1 VFVDDWGEGMGL
13 KIDGSG
19 QSSSG
24 RMNKTV
30 TGNIHVAGRNQSNFN
45 SQLKKQTSQHLDETL
60 KQMAQEIFKQG
71 EQLSEKVDISQL
83 KAYKRLISEFLNES
97 VRGFA
102 KFSRESFLD
111 RRGRHRLYATVK
123 KVNENL
129 EELTKEILK
138 KEQDHLKIVGRIED
152 IRGLILDII
161 L

>member
-1 VFVDDWGEGMGL
+1 MFVDDWGEGMGL

-97 VRGFA
+97 ARGRQI
-102 KFSRESFLD
+102 SRESFLD
-111 RRGRHRLYATVK
+111 RRGRHRLYVTVK

-129 EELTKEILK
+129 RNLPRKS
-138 KEQDHLKIVGRIED
+138 
-152 IRGLILDII
+152 
-161 L
+161 